1 MPDTERNRIKTDM
14 RSQVRRLA
22 NNAVALG
29 MGGAVAQLAFTLLEV
44 LVARELGAEAY
55 GVFVTA
61 YVWTVFGMYLMDFGT
76 SLYSVQEGS
85 RDRGRIPGL
94 LGSGLVISLVVFFT
108 LYSILA
114 LVAIAFSPTPVLGI
128 LLILFPYGL
137 ILAVQNDLAAVY
149 ASYQTMRVNAWY
161 QGVAPLAILILYF
174 AFAADGL
181 TLTDVGFTYV
191 IGGAVVTG
199 VWTISTLRWIGSD
212 VTLEGIRST
221 VRSSYQYGLTG
232 ILGHVYFK
240 ADIVMLTA
248 LAGLR
253 EAGIYAA
260 AFKLVELVF
269 KGAVLVGRVFA
280 PAVFKAHHESAEAF
294 GKLAGMLVRLLTI
307 AGLAAGISV
316 VLLADDLI
324 LLIFGERYASSA
336 PILRILGGVIAAK
349 CMAIAL
355 QLLLSSGDLHFRRVA
370 NMSIALTVHIA
381 ANAFLIPRLGAEGAA
396 WAALL
401 SSILLAVLHAWS
413 SASQRSFRLLRWLLL
428 PSCMAAAIVAL
439 AVWLGLR
446 PVPATVVSVGVFVAG
461 VYFSGV
467 VKRNEIDFLLRSL
480 VTRREGSQQ
489 GTQPGA
495 RSQPGE

>member
-1 MPDTERNRIKTDM
+1 MK
-14 RSQVRRLA
+14 SQVQRLA
-22 NNAVALG
+22 GNAVALG
-29 MGGAVAQLAFTLLEV
+29 VGGAVAQLAFTLLEV

-61 YVWTVFGMYLMDFGT
+61 YVWTVLGMYLMDFGT
-76 SLYSVQEGS
+76 SLYGVQEGS
-85 RDRGRIPGL
+85 RNRSRIPGL
-94 LGSGLVISLVVFFT
+94 LGAGLVISLVVFFT
-108 LYSILA
+108 LYCILA
-114 LVAIAFSPTPVLGI
+114 VVAMAFSPNPVLGF

-149 ASYQTMRVNAWY
+149 SSHQTMRVNAWY
-161 QGVAPLAILILYF
+161 QGVVPLAILSLYF

-181 TLTDVGFTYV
+181 TLPDVGFTYV

-199 VWTISTLRWIGSD
+199 VWTIFTLRWIGSR

-269 KGAVLVGRVFA
+269 KVAVLVGRVFA
-280 PAVFKAHHESAEAF
+280 PAVFKAHHESSEEF
-294 GKLAGMLVRLLTI
+294 GKLAGMLVRLLSL
-307 AGLAAGISV
+307 AGLVAGISV

-324 LLIFGERYASSA
+324 LLLFGERYAASA

-349 CMAIAL
+349 CMSVAL
-355 QLLLSSGDLHFRRVA
+355 QLLLSSADLHFRRVA
-370 NMSIALTVHIA
+370 NMGIALTVHIA
-381 ANAFLIPRLGAEGAA
+381 ANALLIPRLGAEGAA

-401 SSILLAVLHAWS
+401 SSILLAVLNAWS

-428 PSCMAAAIVAL
+428 PSCMAAAIVAV
-439 AVWLGLR
+439 AVWLGMS
-446 PVPATVVSVGVFVAG
+446 PVAGTVVSIAVFAVGVMLA
-461 VYFSGV
+461 GV
-467 VKRNEIDFLLRSL
+467 VKRSEIDFLFRSL
-480 VTRREGSQQ
+480 VTKR
-489 GTQPGA
+489 
-495 RSQPGE
+495 